1 MTREASRW
9 LGDTLRTSLSVEPAL
24 ARARNGAAQG
34 GHAGSLGP
42 THGPAQRAG
51 DVRRGA
57 ACHRVTRLSVPQK
70 TSQRTGSRARTT
82 TSGAPRFERGLTET
96 RSQRMDRAAAR
107 QGPTRE
113 REPTARG
120 LYLAQSTCT
129 SPPQIWMCV
138 WGKFCDPNF
147 ETPASSHHL
156 LVFSRPA
163 RRPRCHARATRG
175 HVAGRLRPPSAQS
188 DAPSNARRRGD
199 KEC

>member
-51 DVRRGA
+51 DVQRGA

-82 TSGAPRFERGLTET
+82 TSGAPGFGRGLTET
-96 RSQRMDRAAAR
+96 QSQRMDRAAAR

-113 REPTARG
+113 REQPVTEGAGLCFAAVTAIR
-120 LYLAQSTCT
+120 
-129 SPPQIWMCV
+129 
-138 WGKFCDPNF
+138 
-147 ETPASSHHL
+147 
-156 LVFSRPA
+156 
-163 RRPRCHARATRG
+163 
-175 HVAGRLRPPSAQS
+175 
-188 DAPSNARRRGD
+188 
-199 KEC
+199 